1 MIELRVRIDYIYIYI
16 NKRSMISIG
25 YYLVNLSV
33 KVDAYFLTI
42 NSFRCCYVHVSK
54 FTICV
59 KK

>member
-1 MIELRVRIDYIYIYI
+1 MRIDYIYIYI